1 MQSRA
6 KTMNLI
12 TTGKSFARAGR
23 SIALRVVRRS
33 TAALAAPLK
42 RVSSDYLGV
51 ITGVTTDEAVLA
63 LTFDDGPHREH
74 TPALL
79 DILAK
84 HEARATFFMIGELA
98 AEHPEIVRAAAQ
110 AGHAIANHSWSH
122 LSFPLM
128 TARERLEQLRR
139 CEDVLSPYHKKLFR
153 PPYCHQ
159 TPGSRWQTLRQGYE
173 VIGFSA
179 HAEDWLS
186 RPSAWMCD
194 RLVRAARPGAIVI
207 LHDNIHRSALRA
219 AQHDRTPMLTALD
232 DALQVLRERFRF
244 VTVPEL
250 LRVGK
255 PIREHWY
262 SRGVAEMRP
271 ALEGHLLEQ
280 RRRQAHLMS

>member
-1 MQSRA
+1 MAGQA
-6 KTMNLI
+6 ETTM
-12 TTGKSFARAGR
+12 TRVDK
-23 SIALRVVRRS
+23 SIAVRVLRRCS
-33 TAALAAPLK
+33 
-42 RVSSDYLGV
+42 RVLMNPFERTSRNYLGV
-51 ITGVTTDEAVLA
+51 ITAVATDKPVLA
-63 LTFDDGPHREH
+63 LTFDDGPHPEY

-84 HEARATFFMIGELA
+84 YRARATFFMIGELA
-98 AEHPEIVRAAAQ
+98 ARHAGVVRTAAQ
-110 AGHAIANHSWSH
+110 AGHTIANHSWSH

-128 TARERLEQLRR
+128 TARERYEQLRR
-139 CEDVLSPYHKKLFR
+139 CEKALSPYGAKLFR

-159 TPGSRWQTLRQGYE
+159 TAGSRWQTLLSGYD
-173 VIGFSA
+173 VVGFSI
-179 HAEDWLS
+179 HAEDWLV

-194 RLVRAARPGAIVI
+194 RLVRGARPGAIVI
-207 LHDNIHRSALRA
+207 LHDNIFHSVLPA
-219 AQHDRTPMLTALD
+219 AQHDRKPMLEALEH
-232 DALQVLRERFRF
+232 ALEQLQERFCF

-262 SRGVAEMRP
+262 SRGVEEMRP